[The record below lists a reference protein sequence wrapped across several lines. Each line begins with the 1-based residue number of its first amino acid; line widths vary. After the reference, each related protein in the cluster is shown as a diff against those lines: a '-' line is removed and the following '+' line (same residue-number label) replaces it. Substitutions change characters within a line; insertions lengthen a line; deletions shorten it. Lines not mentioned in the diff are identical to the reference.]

1 MVQHNEELVQ
11 FFKAFVD
18 VERLKLVG
26 VLAKGRASIQ
36 EMSDQT
42 EMSPSETLRHMEQ
55 LCETG
60 LVVRLMDGDQQV
72 YELAAKTLEEMAK
85 RQFTRARD
93 LDPLQANHRI
103 IPGDF
108 TEKERKVLIN
118 YTHPN
123 GEVKQ
128 IPLQQKKQLILLR
141 YVLHHFLQ
149 SLDPGKRYKEKEI
162 NEIIKRFHPDAAFF
176 RRSFVD
182 AGHLHRFADG
192 SVYWVEEK
200 GQEAGS

>member
-1 MVQHNEELVQ
+1 MEQQNEELMR

-26 VLAKGRASIQ
+26 VLAKGHASIQ
-36 EMSDQT
+36 ELANQV
-42 EMSPSETLRHMEQ
+42 EMSPSEVLHHMEQ

-60 LVVRLMDGDQQV
+60 LVIPQMDGEQEV
-72 YELAAKTLEEMAK
+72 YELATKTLEEMAK
-85 RQFTRARD
+85 RQFTRVKKSD
-93 LDPLQANHRI
+93 SSQINQRI
-103 IPGDF
+103 IPEDF
-108 TEKERKVLIN
+108 TEEERKVLMN

-128 IPLQQKKQLILLR
+128 IPLQQRKQLILLR
-141 YVLHHFLQ
+141 YVLHHVLQ
-149 SLDPGKRYKEKEI
+149 SLKPGKHYTEKEI
-162 NEIIKRFHPDAAFF
+162 NEMIKRFHPDAAFF

-182 AGHLHRFADG
+182 SGHLYRYTDG
-192 SVYWVEEK
+192 SAYWVEEM